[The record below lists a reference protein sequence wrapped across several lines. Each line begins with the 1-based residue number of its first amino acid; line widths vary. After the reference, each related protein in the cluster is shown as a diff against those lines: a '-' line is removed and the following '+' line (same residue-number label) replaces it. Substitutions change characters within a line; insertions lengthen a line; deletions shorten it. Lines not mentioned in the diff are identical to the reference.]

1 MQAGAMCVAGGD
13 LLWIEK
19 ELSTDPSSPK
29 IEEAVTGESDFVSLE
44 VHLFSI
50 AVNPLR
56 LLHI

>member
-1 MQAGAMCVAGGD
+1 MCVAEGD

-50 AVNPLR
+50 AVNPFR